1 LIRRSMDQKPGQPL
15 LITGC
20 LLTAGAVALG
30 GLYLFRL
37 SFRFRFFWGAL
48 RKLLLRSQ
56 CGRRSWTSDD
66 LVRIMYDT
74 SWTSTGCVTK
84 KMNELRCS
92 RTSRRHHSQCA
103 APPPEKMPA
112 PCYPSRRR
120 GGILDQCCLTHASGV
135 GWTRVISRSLM

>member
-1 LIRRSMDQKPGQPL
+1 MDQKPGQPL

-20 LLTAGAVALG
+20 LSTAGAVALG

-37 SFRFRFFWGAL
+37 TFRFRFFWGAL

-84 KMNELRCS
+84 KNERITLQSYIEEASLAVCS
-92 RTSRRHHSQCA
+92 PPTRKNARTM
-103 APPPEKMPA
+103 PPLKET
-112 PCYPSRRR
+112 R
-120 GGILDQCCLTHASGV
+120 GT
-135 GWTRVISRSLM
+135 T